1 MTDFHSHVLPCVD
14 DGSDSIET
22 SLSMLR
28 AWKEQGVD
36 RIAVTPHFYADR
48 DHPRR
53 FLGRRAEACDA
64 LARAMD
70 EAGLQAELLPGA
82 EVRYFSGM
90 SSAEALD
97 DLCLRG
103 TRLLL
108 LEMPF
113 NALWSENML
122 RDVAAIRRRG
132 ILPVAAHIERYIG
145 LQSKQ
150 MIRRF
155 MSLDILIQ
163 ANAEFFLTRRTAKR
177 ALRLLDAGFIHF
189 LGSDAHN
196 NTTRPPNLG
205 KAIDLIR
212 AKLGAEALAH
222 LERYERLTYPE
233 GGLL

>member
-22 SLSMLR
+22 SLAMLR
-28 AWKEQGVD
+28 AWHEQGID

-48 DHPRR
+48 DHPKR
-53 FLGRRAEACDA
+53 FLLRRAEACDV
-64 LARAMD
+64 LTDAMT
-70 EAGLQAELLPGA
+70 EAGLQAELVPGA

-90 SSAEALD
+90 SIAEALD
-97 DLCLRG
+97 DLCLSG

-113 NALWSENML
+113 DAPWSDSML
-122 RDVAAIRRRG
+122 RDVAAIRQRG

-163 ANAEFFLTRRTAKR
+163 ANAEFFLARRTAKQ
-177 ALRLLDAGFIHF
+177 ALRMLEAGVIHF

-196 NTTRPPNLG
+196 ATTRPPNLG
-205 KAIDLIR
+205 KAIDRIR
-212 AKLGAEALAH
+212 EKLGDDAIEY